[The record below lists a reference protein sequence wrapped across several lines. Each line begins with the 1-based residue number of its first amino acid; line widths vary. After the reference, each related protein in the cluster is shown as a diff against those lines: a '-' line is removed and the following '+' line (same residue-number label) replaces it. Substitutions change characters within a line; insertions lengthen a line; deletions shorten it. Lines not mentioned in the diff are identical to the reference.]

1 LLNKGFS
8 VAGGESP
15 PLRHSCSKPS
25 VHLKSR
31 LHIGFMPP
39 EWYTPVVHM
48 ILAKARYRDVA
59 QEIEDHWL
67 TLEQAAS
74 AQPIVTLTQK

>member
-1 LLNKGFS
+1 
-8 VAGGESP
+8 
-15 PLRHSCSKPS
+15 
-25 VHLKSR
+25 
-31 LHIGFMPP
+31 MPP